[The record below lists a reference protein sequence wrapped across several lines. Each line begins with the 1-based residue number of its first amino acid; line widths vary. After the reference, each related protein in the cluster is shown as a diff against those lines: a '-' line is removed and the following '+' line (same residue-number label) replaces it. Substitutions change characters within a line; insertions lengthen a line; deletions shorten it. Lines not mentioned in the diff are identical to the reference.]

1 MGSSPCRRISL
12 LGIIHPIVGKYFHWR
27 YTGGGNTSKRFVVK
41 KAGLWLFHV
50 FCNILDRISSFI
62 LVNEKFCNKNF
73 FLDLL
78 SLVLIDFPHFPS
90 CRICIEAVVLNEMH
104 WKRIGSA

>member
-1 MGSSPCRRISL
+1 M
-12 LGIIHPIVGKYFHWR
+12 
-27 YTGGGNTSKRFVVK
+27 K

-50 FCNILDRISSFI
+50 FCNILDRISSCI
-62 LVNEKFCNKNF
+62 HVNEKFCNKNF

-78 SLVLIDFPHFPS
+78 SLVLIDFPNFPA